1 MNFLEYSNVAAS
13 HVRNALK
20 EPLRSQAQNRN
31 VVHFR
36 ERLWTGGVG
45 TCGGACF
52 YSRVFSPA
60 FAFCPDVRILLVSF
74 LQPRRKKSKFRR
86 YHSRRQIKEINLRR
100 A

>member
-20 EPLRSQAQNRN
+20 EPLRSQAQNRS

-45 TCGGACF
+45 TCVAA
-52 YSRVFSPA
+52 PA
-60 FAFCPDVRILLVSF
+60 FILVPFPPHLCVLS
-74 LQPRRKKSKFRR
+74 
-86 YHSRRQIKEINLRR
+86 
-100 A
+100 